1 MMKLQQIPH
10 KINVSLAI
18 INHRINITTSSITIP
33 DEIVHFLTFYDNTN
47 YYHYILN
54 V

>member
-10 KINVSLAI
+10 KINVPIAI
-18 INHRINITTSSITIP
+18 INHRIINTTSSITIP
-33 DEIVHFLTFYDNTN
+33 DEIVHFPTFYDDN